1 MFVPS
6 DRVHDVVSEYVNDGY
21 GIMTM
26 FAEEGGTVNILM
38 RRFDSVVVI
47 CYDIE
52 GHAVP
57 LSDITWNASLYE
69 RLMSEMSGVTFS
81 DSNEGTIV
89 YRRKGNGHPLQKEG
103 YDRSTEVRIPIP
115 KNRTVGDDIFEI
127 PVGPVHAGIIEP
139 GHFRFSVAGE
149 TVIELN
155 PTLGFVHRGIERL
168 METSVD
174 VDNSRLVERISG
186 DTCVANC
193 IAYSEMME
201 SDVDIPMRAKYIRTI
216 LAEMERL
223 YNHIGVVTGMCTDT
237 AFNVPSYAGGS
248 IQEKVLRMNFGLTR
262 HRMLMNAVVP
272 GGVRRD
278 IPDSKLK
285 ELDDFMMILKFEIE
299 ELESMM
305 DNPCA
310 ASPAYSL
317 NQ

>member
-1 MFVPS
+1 MVMERMFVPS

-223 YNHIGVVTGMCTDT
+223 YNHRCRYRDVHRYRIQCTVVCGRKHTGEGPQDELRPYETPYADERRGPRRGEEGYPRFQTEGIG
-237 AFNVPSYAGGS
+237 
-248 IQEKVLRMNFGLTR
+248 
-262 HRMLMNAVVP
+262 
-272 GGVRRD
+272 
-278 IPDSKLK
+278 
-285 ELDDFMMILKFEIE
+285 
-299 ELESMM
+299 
-305 DNPCA
+305 
-310 ASPAYSL
+310 
-317 NQ
+317 